1 MILPLMI
8 SIIFHT
14 KGHSTEVNVSYVVD
28 FYVSGDVHISHFGD
42 KKKNFITSLHFA
54 LRVMY

>member
-1 MILPLMI
+1 MI